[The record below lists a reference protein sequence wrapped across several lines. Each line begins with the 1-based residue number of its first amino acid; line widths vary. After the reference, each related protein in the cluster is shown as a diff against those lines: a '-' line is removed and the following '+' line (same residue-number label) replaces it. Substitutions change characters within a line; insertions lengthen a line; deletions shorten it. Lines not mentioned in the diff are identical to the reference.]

1 MESRSVLKYV
11 VMKTIGARDP
21 RVSRRGG
28 TCWTDR
34 PIGKARATVPVKPGQ
49 ATPYRYSLVSA
60 CLAPLERVFLR
71 ASHAISNS
79 RTLVVQLSHHCRL
92 ALDRRQRIVQRDRTK
107 ERVLERRTPVQGLV
121 EWSERT
127 QQVQIVVMRVQQQ
140 YRRVE
145 DVISQ
150 EGTHQPASGGSVL
163 QGEGR
168 RDVVHHHWVHRVD
181 MVLKRDIPKNDSA
194 HQTSVATSNAALH
207 RTRIATDRTV
217 AQPRS
222 TSVDWTPAELQRL
235 TDHVLTTLDHRVIAM
250 RERLGRV

>member
-1 MESRSVLKYV
+1 MLKNV

-21 RVSRRGG
+21 RASRRWI
-28 TCWTDR
+28 TCWTHR
-34 PIGKARATVPVKPGQ
+34 PIRNTRATVRVKTRWT
-49 ATPYRYSLVSA
+49 TPHRYPLVSA
-60 CLAPLERVFLR
+60 SLSPLERVFLR

-79 RTLVVQLSHHCRL
+79 RTLVLQLSHHCRL
-92 ALDRRQRIVQRDRTK
+92 ALDRWQRVVQRERIS
-107 ERVLERRTPVQGLV
+107 ERVVGGSIPPHGLV
-121 EWSERT
+121 ERSERT
-127 QQVQIVVMRVQQQ
+127 EQVQTVVMRLQQQ

-168 RDVVHHHWVHRVD
+168 KDVVHHHWGPRVD

-235 TDHVLTTLDHRVIAM
+235 TDQVLTKLDNRVIAA
-250 RERLGRV
+250 RERLGRI